1 MTTGT
6 LDRRTALLLVLGV
19 AVVLTLRLLVFGDK
33 PAAVVAASDSIP
45 MTEKRLAKLR
55 ADVATVPGKEQVAR
69 LVMNDL
75 AAREKG
81 MVRADTAAQ
90 AQAQLLEIVRRT
102 GKDEG
107 IDVRGAEEMRVR
119 PLANDYGEV
128 IVAVSFNCR
137 IDQFVNFMADLAN
150 LPELVATSDIRVTT
164 ANVANLKDK
173 NVTVRLAL
181 SGVVPRKLVPEKKG
195 VDSF

>member
-6 LDRRTALLLVLGV
+6 LDRRTVLLLALGV
-19 AVVLTLRLLVFGDK
+19 AVVLVLRFMVFGDK

-45 MTEKRLAKLR
+45 MAEKRLAKLR
-55 ADVATVPGKEQVAR
+55 ADVATVPGKEKVAR
-69 LVMNDL
+69 VVLTDL

-128 IVAVSFNCR
+128 LVAVSFNCR

-164 ANVANLKDK
+164 ANVANPKEK
-173 NVTVRLAL
+173 IVTVRLAL

>member
-19 AVVLTLRLLVFGDK
+19 AVVLVLRFMVFGDK

-45 MTEKRLAKLR
+45 MAEKRLAKLR
-55 ADVATVPGKEQVAR
+55 ADVATVPGKEKVAR
-69 LVMNDL
+69 VVLTDL

-128 IVAVSFNCR
+128 LVAVSFNCR

-150 LPELVATSDIRVTT
+150 LPDLVATSDIRVTT
-164 ANVANLKDK
+164 APNLKDK
-173 NVTVRLAL
+173 SVTVRLAL

-195 VDSF
+195 VDSL

>member
-6 LDRRTALLLVLGV
+6 LDRRTGLLLVLGV
-19 AVVLTLRLLVFGDK
+19 AVVLTLRFLVFGDK

-128 IVAVSFNCR
+128 VVAVSFNCR

-164 ANVANLKDK
+164 ANVPNLKDK
-173 NVTVRLAL
+173 SVTVRLAL

>member
-19 AVVLTLRLLVFGDK
+19 AVVLMVRFLVFGDK

-173 NVTVRLAL
+173 SVTVRLAL

>member
-19 AVVLTLRLLVFGDK
+19 AVVLVLRFMVFGDK

-45 MTEKRLAKLR
+45 MAEKRLAKLR
-55 ADVATVPGKEQVAR
+55 ADVATVPGKEKVAR
-69 LVMNDL
+69 VVLTDL

-128 IVAVSFNCR
+128 LVAVSFNCR

-164 ANVANLKDK
+164 ANVANPKEK
-173 NVTVRLAL
+173 TVTVRLAL

>member
-1 MTTGT
+1 MSTGT

-19 AVVLTLRLLVFGDK
+19 AVVLALRFLVFGDK

>member
-19 AVVLTLRLLVFGDK
+19 AVVLMVRFLVFGDK